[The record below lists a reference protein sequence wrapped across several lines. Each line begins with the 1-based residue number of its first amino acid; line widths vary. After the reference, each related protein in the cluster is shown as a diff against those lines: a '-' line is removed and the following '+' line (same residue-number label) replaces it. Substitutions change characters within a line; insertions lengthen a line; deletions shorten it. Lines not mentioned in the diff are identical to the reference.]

1 MTLSLKNLQI
11 SRDWV
16 IALGFGALAALFRFW
31 NLGLPRGKVFDEI
44 YYATDANSLLLYG
57 VEVDAQSGQGEFIA
71 HPPVGKWLIAIG
83 IKLFGYNEFG
93 WRFSAALVGSISVVL
108 MYFTAKK
115 LFNNQMLSIFAA
127 VLILADGLH
136 LVHSRT
142 ALLDIFLLLFI
153 QIAVLAFLSNNYWL
167 TGIALGLAIATKW
180 NGLYLLLV
188 LALLVL
194 ILDFRRFRY
203 LGYENSMAKVIS
215 KKLLI
220 RFTQFAVIPITTYI
234 SSWAG
239 WFGSSIGWDRNWSSN
254 PFKSL
259 WHYHYEILNF
269 HTTLTE
275 TNPYEAGPLGWLI
288 MRRPTSFFYETP
300 DNCGVSKCAQEV
312 LALGTPI
319 LWWAA
324 TIALVVTIWL
334 WIRKGDFQAGI
345 LLAVIGALYLPW
357 FLFPERTMFTFYA
370 LTFQPF
376 LLLTLVYILS
386 KIRRNQL
393 RIATIFGAIVVTN
406 FLYFTP
412 LYYGASI
419 AFTSWSDHMWFT
431 SWI

>member
-1 MTLSLKNLQI
+1 
-11 SRDWV
+11 
-16 IALGFGALAALFRFW
+16 
-31 NLGLPRGKVFDEI
+31 
-44 YYATDANSLLLYG
+44 
-57 VEVDAQSGQGEFIA
+57 
-71 HPPVGKWLIAIG
+71 
-83 IKLFGYNEFG
+83 
-93 WRFSAALVGSISVVL
+93 
-108 MYFTAKK
+108 
-115 LFNNQMLSIFAA
+115 MLSIFAA

-239 WFGSSIGWDRNWSSN
+239 WFASSIGWDRNWSSN

-269 HTTLTE
+269 HTTLTQAH
-275 TNPYEAGPLGWLI
+275 PYEAGPLGWLI